1 MREVLLRRFTHG
13 LESKDEMDSFAKF
26 PDLLLMDAQYTEE
39 EYKER
44 MGFGHST
51 LKQAMKVF
59 KECNAGSVRFVH
71 HDPFHNDE
79 FLRNLEQPIKTT
91 QIKSAREGEEI
102 VL

>member
-1 MREVLLRRFTHG
+1 MSGDLV
-13 LESKDEMDSFAKF
+13 DFAKDT
-26 PDLLLMDAQYTEE
+26 DLLLMDAQYTEE

-79 FLRNLEQPIKTT
+79 FLRDLEQPVKSS
-91 QIKSAREGEEI
+91 QIMFAREGEEI